1 METKSQRVERLKREK
16 NPWLH
21 LDEIRAFARQGHSSI
36 PPEWLGTYFR
46 PWGVYTQGDGQGVT
60 GGKGGEGLSVPFFMV
75 RIRIPNGLLTSQQV
89 RTIADLSAHHGNG
102 VADITVRQNIQLH
115 WVRIESLPEL
125 FDQLQAAG
133 LSTTGACGDVAR
145 NITGC
150 PLAGIDAREIADVS
164 PIVLALD
171 RELAGNPDFY
181 NLPRKFKITVSAC
194 PDWCSYP
201 EINDIALTATRRPLR
216 SAGFEPAQLPVALPV
231 AQAFRPEAFPDHSA
245 PSLNDCHSDRSDP
258 AFSSAPLFGAPGRG
272 AEERF
277 SIARL
282 SCDESLFSRR
292 QGTAS
297 AVPQTPAP
305 NGASAPEESLFNPTD
320 ASTPDLSGRRSPVAG
335 HPSSLATSHSP
346 LATSSTGFSL
356 RVAGGLST
364 EPHLSVRLN
373 AFIHPHQVIPVV
385 RAITELF
392 RESAVLRQSRERA
405 RLKYLFLEHGW
416 TAASFL
422 SAIEQRLGYKL
433 DPAEPEDFP
442 PHIHRDHLG
451 VQAQKQP
458 GLYSI
463 GATVIRGRIT
473 PHQLRV
479 AADLADRFADGHLRT
494 TPMQNLLLV
503 NVPERHVPAVV
514 AELTSAG
521 LPVESSS
528 FLRGTVACTGS
539 EFCKLALTE
548 TKSFARWLTEELK
561 DRFPNFR
568 EDIKLHITGCP
579 NSCGQHWIAD
589 IGIEGK
595 KIKQDGKFVD
605 AYYFCV
611 GGAVGQFA
619 SIARPVGYR
628 CRADEVPDAIAR
640 LLRTYYAERSP
651 QQTLQHFLS
660 TQSSDSLRHILA
672 GGPAPYAQRDLA
684 TSPVPHS
691 LEDR

>member
-1 METKSQRVERLKREK
+1 METKAQRVERLKRQK

-21 LDEIRAFARQGHSSI
+21 LDEIRSFARQGHSSI
-36 PPEWLGTYFR
+36 PPEWLSTYFR
-46 PWGVYTQGDGQGVT
+46 PWGVYTQGDGQGVVA
-60 GGKGGEGLSVPFFMV
+60 GKGGEGLSVPFFMV

-89 RTIADLSAHHGNG
+89 RTIANLSSNHGNG

-115 WVRIESLPEL
+115 WVRIESLPEV
-125 FDQLQAAG
+125 FDQLQSVG

-150 PLAGIDAREIADVS
+150 PLAGLDARELADVS
-164 PIVLALD
+164 PTVLALN
-171 RELAGNPDFY
+171 RELAGNPEFY

-201 EINDIALTATRRPLR
+201 EINDISLTATLRPR
-216 SAGFEPAQLPVALPV
+216 HNVSP
-231 AQAFRPEAFPDHSA
+231 
-245 PSLNDCHSDRSDP
+245 PSSVVSPPSPNNCHSDRSDP
-258 AFSSAPLFGAPGRG
+258 AFSSAPVFGAPGRG
-272 AEERF
+272 
-277 SIARL
+277 
-282 SCDESLFSRR
+282 
-292 QGTAS
+292 
-297 AVPQTPAP
+297 V
-305 NGASAPEESLFNPTD
+305 EESLLNPNCAPSLEFSDRWSQVADRPSPTN
-320 ASTPDLSGRRSPVAG
+320 PDSRITNHDP
-335 HPSSLATSHSP
+335 
-346 LATSSTGFSL
+346 GFSL

-392 RESAVLRQSRERA
+392 RDSEVLRQSRERA
-405 RLKYLFLEHGW
+405 RLKFLFLEHGW
-416 TAASFL
+416 TPASFL
-422 SAIEQRLGYKL
+422 SAIEQRLGYSL
-433 DPAEPEDFP
+433 DPAEPEVFP

-463 GATVIRGRIT
+463 GANVIRGRIT
-473 PHQLRV
+473 PAQLRQ
-479 AADLADRFADGHLRT
+479 AADLADQYADGHLRT

-503 NVPERHVPAVV
+503 NVPESQVPTVV
-514 AELTSAG
+514 AELAAAG
-521 LPVESSS
+521 LPVDSSP
-528 FLRGTVACTGS
+528 FVRGTVACTGS

-548 TKSFARWLTEELK
+548 TKSFARWLTEELE

-611 GGAVGQFA
+611 GGSVGQFA

-628 CRADEVPDAIAR
+628 CRAEEVPDAIAR

-651 QQTLQHFLS
+651 QQSLQHFLS
-660 TQSSDSLRHILA
+660 TQSSDTLRHILA
-672 GGPAPYAQRDLA
+672 GGPAPFALRDLA